1 MHHRSSLTSVG
12 QAKETS
18 SVEASVAPGRQTNGA
33 LDGQPIANNTVNPR
47 QERAPRPRPGGLSAE
62 SSIRDASPHVKSGGR
77 SLPAEPSAASPLK
90 GEALLSSLPVID
102 EVSAQVCRRH
112 RLSADESEDFMSEV
126 RLHFIQREF
135 EPLRRFEGRSS
146 LRTYLTVV
154 ITRLFL
160 NYRNR
165 LWGRWRPS
173 TEARRLGPPAI
184 LIERLVARDGWTF
197 DQVVTMFRI
206 NHGETLDGPLAA
218 FCVKVSQR
226 PPSRQVVAEREA
238 EGVCS
243 SAASPDANLVR
254 AEHEFLAK
262 RVQVALERACEAL
275 EPEERLLIKMRF
287 EDHLSIADIAR
298 ALHRDQK
305 RLYRVIERVLATLG
319 RTLEADGISR
329 GDVNRLFGD

>member
-1 MHHRSSLTSVG
+1 MHHGSSLTGVG
-12 QAKETS
+12 QANDPS
-18 SVEASVAPGRQTNGA
+18 SATAPVPAGRQASAA
-33 LDGQPIANNTVNPR
+33 LDGQPVADNTVKPHPEPSTR
-47 QERAPRPRPGGLSAE
+47 RRLARPPAG
-62 SSIRDASPHVKSGGR
+62 SSIRGTLSSNASSHRNVSSEP
-77 SLPAEPSAASPLK
+77 PADSSLK
-90 GEALLSSLPVID
+90 GEALLACLPVID
-102 EVSAQVCRRH
+102 EVTAHVCRRH

-154 ITRLFL
+154 ISRLFL

-173 TEARRLGPPAI
+173 TEAKRLGPSGI

-197 DQVVTMFRI
+197 DQVVTMFRV
-206 NHGETLDGPLAA
+206 NHGETLEGPLAG

-226 PPSRQVVAEREA
+226 LPGRQVVAEREA
-238 EGVCS
+238 EGLQS
-243 SAASPDANLVR
+243 SAASPDAHLLR

-262 RVQVALERACEAL
+262 RVQVALDRALEAL
-275 EPEERLLIKMRF
+275 EPEERLLLKMRF
-287 EDHLSIADIAR
+287 EERLSIADIAR

-305 RLYRVIERVLATLG
+305 RLYRVVERVLATLG
-319 RTLEADGISR
+319 RMLEADGICR
-329 GDVNRLFGD
+329 EDVNRLLAD